1 MFSKIVFQNR
11 ILYNKVSSHL
21 IINGWIPKIA
31 QANSKL
37 FANYTRRSFCKNTQ
51 ADSSDF
57 SDFSD
62 SEPEVYEHTPM
73 KMGFNN
79 AKKDIN
85 PDFLSK
91 MTQNSGM

>member
-1 MFSKIVFQNR
+1 
-11 ILYNKVSSHL
+11 
-21 IINGWIPKIA
+21 
-31 QANSKL
+31 
-37 FANYTRRSFCKNTQ
+37 
-51 ADSSDF
+51 
-57 SDFSD
+57 
-62 SEPEVYEHTPM
+62 M